1 MCLYSDLYKLI
12 IKTRIKDLAESL
24 LVGESLI
31 RNIIFKYLS
40 TKYLGYK
47 EKNRNVR
54 VKPKRHH
61 LNEEIRVDILG
72 CDKLIS

>member
-1 MCLYSDLYKLI
+1 M
-12 IKTRIKDLAESL
+12 